1 MTKANTGI
9 WEFTIK
15 HFTLHRMNTY
25 LRSSLGNYERAAEL
39 YRWNSE
45 LASAYWEAIAYIE
58 VALRNLLDRKMTQR
72 QISMGRSTHWIFDD
86 DHELGRSRDPN
97 LVSTQPFKEIADAMR
112 RVDDRV
118 IFQI

>member
-15 HFTLHRMNTY
+15 HFTLYRMNTY
-25 LRSSLGNYERAAEL
+25 LRSSLGNYERAVAL

-58 VALRNLLDRKMTQR
+58 VALRNLLEGKNDAA
-72 QISMGRSTHWIFDD
+72 SDF
-86 DHELGRSRDPN
+86 LG
-97 LVSTQPFKEIADAMR
+97 KEYALDFR
-112 RVDDRV
+112 
-118 IFQI
+118 